1 MALMP
6 EAYREFQQQQH
17 SLRKMDYATLYM
29 PCGLKLRI
37 SCVAND
43 LIVGGLALI
52 LTFLISMLEKEGN

>member
-17 SLRKMDYATLYM
+17 SFRKIDYATLYM

-43 LIVGGLALI
+43 LIVGGLA
-52 LTFLISMLEKEGN
+52 